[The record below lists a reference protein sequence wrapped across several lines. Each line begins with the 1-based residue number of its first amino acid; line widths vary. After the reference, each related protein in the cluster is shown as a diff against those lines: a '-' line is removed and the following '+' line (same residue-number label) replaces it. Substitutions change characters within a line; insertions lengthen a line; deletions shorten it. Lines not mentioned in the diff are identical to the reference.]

1 MLVEIYVDVDDFCKA
16 QRSLLAKALR
26 HCGAYKKL
34 HSSQLTLSEIMTILI
49 HYHLSPYKNFK
60 VYYTT
65 HVCQDLRRDF
75 PGLVSYDRFV
85 ALIPRTLIPM
95 MLYLADRCGRSLR
108 TGIYYVDSTPL
119 AACHPKRVHQHR
131 TMKGF
136 ASWGKT
142 SVGWF
147 YGLKV
152 HLLINHL
159 GQIVHVRITSGS
171 THDANLRVLYQLTH
185 DLVGWVFG
193 DKGYL
198 LNTEKKDFLER
209 QGELF
214 LAAKPRKGMA
224 KAGWPLLAK
233 RYARKRGL
241 VETVIGQTK
250 SVCNM
255 EHTRHRSQFNAFVNV
270 YASLV
275 AYSFYDRKP
284 MAHVDSSDRLLQS
297 GEPKWAIAA

>member
-1 MLVEIYVDVDDFCKA
+1 M
-16 QRSLLAKALR
+16 LAKALR

-34 HSSQLTLSEIMTILI
+34 HPSQLSLSEIMTILI

-60 VYYTT
+60 AYYTR
-65 HVCQDLRRDF
+65 HACQDLRRDF
-75 PGLVSYDRFV
+75 PTLVSYDRFV
-85 ALIPRTLIPM
+85 ALIPRTLIPL
-95 MLYLADRCGRSLR
+95 MLYLADRCQRSLR
-108 TGIYYVDSTPL
+108 TGIYYIDSTPL
-119 AACHPKRVHQHR
+119 HACHPKRAHQHR

-147 YGLKV
+147 FGVKV

-159 GQIVHVRITSGS
+159 GQLVHVRITSGS
-171 THDANLRVLYQLTH
+171 THDASLRVLYQLTH

-209 QGELF
+209 QGEMI

-224 KAGWPLLAK
+224 KVDWPLAAK
-233 RYARKRGL
+233 RYAKKRGI
-241 VETVIGQTK
+241 VETVIGQAK
-250 SVCNM
+250 AVCNM
-255 EHTRHRSQFNAFVNV
+255 EHTRHRSQVNAFVNV

-275 AYSFYDRKP
+275 AYSFYERKP
-284 MAHVDSSDRLLQS
+284 MAQVDITDRLLQQ
-297 GEPKWAIAA
+297 GEPQWAIAA